1 MSLPPAEALV
11 LIGMPMALGL
21 GLLYGLG
28 PCLVSCL
35 PFLGPVFLST
45 EGGMR
50 RSWRV
55 MLPVSLGRLTVYGGF
70 GAISGWWGGRF
81 VDGVE
86 GWALHFAV
94 GLAALLV
101 GGAMLARRY
110 SKAGCSA
117 RSGGNPARP
126 LRRIEKPQALAEQT
140 MPFGLYLMGVGMALS
155 PCAPQGVVL
164 ISAAAGGST
173 LGGLGLGLSFG
184 LGAVAGPALIYGA
197 LVAYLG
203 QQLRAQLGR
212 WLGRMEWLAT
222 LLMLAVGG
230 GQTVKA
236 VRLLVVL

>member
-1 MSLPPAEALV
+1 MSLPPAEAVV

-21 GLLYGLG
+21 GLMYGLG

-45 EGGMR
+45 GGGMR

-81 VDGVE
+81 VAGVE
-86 GWALHFAV
+86 GWALHLAV

-101 GGAMLARRY
+101 GGAMLARRR
-110 SKAGCSA
+110 SQAGCAA
-117 RSGGNPARP
+117 RSPGNPVQP
-126 LRRIEKPQALAEQT
+126 LRRIDKPEALAGQT

-164 ISAAAGGST
+164 ISAAASGSVI
-173 LGGLGLGLSFG
+173 GGLGFGLSFG
-184 LGAVAGPALIYGA
+184 LGAVAGPALVYGV

-203 QQLRAQLGR
+203 QQLREQLGR
-212 WLGRMEWLAT
+212 WLARMEWLAT
-222 LLMLAVGG
+222 ALMLAVGG
-230 GQTVKA
+230 GQAVKA
-236 VRLLVVL
+236 VRLLLVL